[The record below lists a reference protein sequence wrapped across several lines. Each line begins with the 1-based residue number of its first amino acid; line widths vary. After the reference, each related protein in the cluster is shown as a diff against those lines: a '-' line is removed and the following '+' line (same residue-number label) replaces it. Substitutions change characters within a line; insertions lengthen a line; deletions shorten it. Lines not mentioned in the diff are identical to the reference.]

1 MSSFN
6 RELFHLEKQ
15 VRDKVDTVMC
25 VVDDI
30 VDNVVDDTYSTAQA
44 LEDRKYVQLHLKIL
58 LDDIVNFVNNNQEM
72 MEDASVEQSIDEQT
86 IKTDSTGMPIISW

>member
-6 RELFHLEKQ
+6 RELFCLEKQ

-30 VDNVVDDTYSTAQA
+30 VDNVVDDTYTTAQA

-72 MEDASVEQSIDEQT
+72 MEDTPVEQSIDEQT

>member
-1 MSSFN
+1 MSFN
-6 RELFHLEKQ
+6 RELFCLEKQ
-15 VRDKVDTVMC
+15 IRDKVDKVMW

-30 VDNVVDDTYSTAQA
+30 VDNVVNDTYTTAQA
-44 LEDRKYVQLHLKIL
+44 LEDRTYVQLHLKIL

-72 MEDASVEQSIDEQT
+72 MEDTPVEQSNDEQT

>member
-6 RELFHLEKQ
+6 RELFCLEKQ
-15 VRDKVDTVMC
+15 VKDKVDTVMC

-30 VDNVVDDTYSTAQA
+30 VDNVVDDTYTTAQA

-72 MEDASVEQSIDEQT
+72 MEDTPVEQSIDEQT